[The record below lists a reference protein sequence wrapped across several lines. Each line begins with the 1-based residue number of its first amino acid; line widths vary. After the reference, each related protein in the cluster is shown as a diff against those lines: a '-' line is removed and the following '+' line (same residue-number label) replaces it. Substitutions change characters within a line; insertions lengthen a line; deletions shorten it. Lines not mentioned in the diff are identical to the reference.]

1 MSETLRVFVST
12 TNDLES
18 ERAVVGRAVAELP
31 IQIAVE
37 IRRSPTQWATLEEV
51 YERLANVDR
60 VYFLLGNDI
69 TAPAGLEWHLAW
81 RLERS
86 ILALRS
92 TGKPTPAAQE
102 FARRSPLPWREFRD
116 SAELARLITLDAAN
130 LLQHPENRYG
140 LTVLELERLAARVRH
155 LERRTATAAPST
167 TVTGGAEG
175 GAILL
180 DGGRREPLAGHPL
193 GE

>member
-1 MSETLRVFVST
+1 MSETLRVFVGT
-12 TNDLES
+12 TSDLEN
-18 ERAVVGRAVAELP
+18 ERAIIGRVLAELP
-31 IQIAVE
+31 VRIGIE

-81 RLERS
+81 QLERS

-92 TGKPTPAAQE
+92 SGKPTPAAQE
-102 FARRSPLPWREFRD
+102 FARRSPLPWRVFRH
-116 SAELARLITLDAAN
+116 ATELARIIMLDAAA

-140 LTVLELERLAARVRH
+140 LTVVELERLAARVRH
-155 LERRTATAAPST
+155 LEEQTMTAAVP
-167 TVTGGAEG
+167 GGAEG
-175 GAILL
+175 GGILM
-180 DGGRREPLAGHPL
+180 DAGRREPLLGHGL